1 MTLCYEILLWIRSVW
16 DRELSVTSLSEAV
29 VVVVEGIEVMRDLMT
44 IESIFPKRHL
54 RSLSA
59 ICQKK
64 TPPQYQFFRVNIPNR
79 LKFVAIIEGKLGRSV
94 CVAPWPMMGFLPISR
109 LGQSWARLC
118 EV

>member
-1 MTLCYEILLWIRSVW
+1 MLFWIRSVW
-16 DRELSVTSLSEAV
+16 DRELSVTSLSEA
-29 VVVVEGIEVMRDLMT
+29 VEGIEVMRDLMT

-79 LKFVAIIEGKLGRSV
+79 LKFVAIIEGKLVRSV
-94 CVAPWPMMGFLPISR
+94 CVAPWPVGFLPISR

-118 EV
+118 EVWKTMACLG

>member
-54 RSLSA
+54 RSLSLCYLSKEDTA
-59 ICQKK
+59 A
-64 TPPQYQFFRVNIPNR
+64 V
-79 LKFVAIIEGKLGRSV
+79 SV
-94 CVAPWPMMGFLPISR
+94 L
-109 LGQSWARLC
+109 QSQHP
-118 EV
+118 

>member
-1 MTLCYEILLWIRSVW
+1 MTFCYEILFWIRSVW

-54 RSLSA
+54 RSLLSVKT
-59 ICQKK
+59 QKK

-94 CVAPWPMMGFLPISR
+94 CVAPGR
-109 LGQSWARLC
+109 
-118 EV
+118 